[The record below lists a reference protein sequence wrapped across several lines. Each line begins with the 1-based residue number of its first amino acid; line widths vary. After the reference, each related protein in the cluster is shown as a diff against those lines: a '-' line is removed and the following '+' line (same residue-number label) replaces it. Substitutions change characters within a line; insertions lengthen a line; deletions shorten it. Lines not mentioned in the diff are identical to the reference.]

1 MGDLLEK
8 LQVVVY
14 LANVSSDSTEIEGSA
29 VQLIMTTLPP
39 DDAGARTADLY
50 DWQASMAAADGLEFY
65 RTALTAGEDL
75 SDAGARRLLC
85 EYHEDWVAILG
96 DDAELVSAKHKEP
109 SFGAYTTIN
118 QLRGDG
124 GLGHLFSRWLALG
137 EKPAC
142 RLVTTAGLA
151 AGPPQELGKA
161 VLILRNQ
168 RLDGKPLVVAG
179 APGEAVSQ
187 FARTLLSNTDS
198 LPAHWK
204 MTGGG
209 RNAGPTAQQRE
220 QVARF
225 LSILTL
231 QCGRPSRVHIAYA
244 APGMYA
250 KPVLAQLGYPDT
262 PPEAVWEAVLGIVRS
277 RMRAAGPRPEGG
289 LEPVL
294 AHTSTVSALGT
305 ALDSDFA
312 DRIVTLGD
320 IDVAVRTAVAL
331 PGGFMPLPTLI
342 RTSRLA
348 VKMAAGHCGDNSIE
362 RAEQLK
368 LDFRN
373 YWRARASGDPAAG
386 MERERLMRALHRL
399 SDQAAAATES
409 HDRPWGADFWV
420 EVQTQIEALLASEG
434 RDDLDLDLLL
444 GGICELASR
453 CKVWFSKGFDVQAA
467 IAQARARQRAAS

>member
-1 MGDLLEK
+1 MTFWRN
-8 LQVVVY
+8 LQVVIY
-14 LANVSSDSTEIEGSA
+14 LAKVSSDSSKIAGTA

-50 DWQASMAAADGLEFY
+50 DWQASMAAADGLELY
-65 RTALTAGEDL
+65 RTALKGDENLTDREAC
-75 SDAGARRLLC
+75 RILC
-85 EYHEDWVAILG
+85 EYHEDWVAIRG
-96 DDAELVSAKHKEP
+96 NDAELVSAKHKEP

-137 EKPAC
+137 EKPKC

-151 AGPPQELGKA
+151 AGAPQELDKA
-161 VLILRNQ
+161 IVILRSQ
-168 RLDGKPLVVAG
+168 RLDSKPLVVAG
-179 APGEAVSQ
+179 SPGKAVSE
-187 FARTLLSNTDS
+187 FARTLLSNPDS
-198 LPAHWK
+198 LPAQWK
-204 MTGGG
+204 STGSG
-209 RNAGPTAQQRE
+209 RKSSPTVEQRE

-225 LSILTL
+225 LSALTL
-231 QCGRPSRVHIAYA
+231 QCGRPGRAHIEYA

-250 KPVLAQLGYPDT
+250 KPVLTQLGYPNT

-289 LEPVL
+289 LQPVL
-294 AHTSTVSALGT
+294 AHTSTT
-305 ALDSDFA
+305 ALETVEPEDHLA
-312 DRIVTLGD
+312 ARIVTLGD
-320 IDVAVRTAVAL
+320 IDVAVKTAIAL
-331 PGGFMPLPTLI
+331 PGGFMPLPMLI

-368 LDFRN
+368 LDFQN

-386 MERERLMRALHRL
+386 LEKERLMRALHRL
-399 SDQAAAATES
+399 SDQAAAVTET
-409 HDRPWGADFWV
+409 HDHPWGADFWT
-420 EVQTQIEALLASEG
+420 EVQTRIEVMLASEN

-453 CKVWFSKGFDVQAA
+453 CKVWFSRGFDVEAA